1 MIRYNF
7 FFGIFCTCFLLFSCD
22 EKKIFT
28 EIDVQKAGLNFEN
41 TLTET
46 DEQNVMTYE
55 YFYNGGGVAVADFNN
70 DGYADV
76 YLSGNQVKNKL
87 FLNLGEWQFK
97 EVTNSAKLNEQEG
110 WKTGVTA
117 ADVNGDGLMDI
128 YLSYSGNAKGEGH
141 TEPIKKDYKG
151 RSNALLINQGNN
163 AEGIPVFKEM
173 AKEYGLDAPG
183 TFSTQAY
190 FLDYDL
196 DGDLDLFLLN
206 HANKFYNT
214 LLNVKALRNIRHP
227 YYGNKLFEN
236 RGNSFVEVSEE
247 SAIKGTGINFGL
259 SAAVSDLNND
269 GYPDIYV
276 TNDYVEQDFCYINNR
291 DGSFKEVSKS
301 AFGHLSKFSMGS
313 DIADLNN
320 DQKPDVFVLD
330 MLPEDNYRQ
339 KVLKGPDQF
348 NRERTLVDSGYHHQ
362 YMRNTLQL
370 NRSVA
375 ADSSLAFSEQ
385 AQLSGI
391 SNTDWSWAPLLADF
405 DNDGL
410 KDIFI
415 TNGYLRDFSNLDFT
429 NYTVNEAISQ
439 AQQNNTNVDIG
450 LLVSKMSS
458 TKVSNYIYQNKGEAH
473 FENKTAA
480 WGFEKKT
487 VSNAAAY
494 ADFDNDGDLD
504 LIVNNLNAPIGL
516 YENTAE
522 KLKHHY
528 LKIQLKGASKNT
540 KALGTKILLQLND
553 TTSIFQEANYGRG
566 YQASVEPVLTIGLG
580 NAQIVEE
587 LKIIWP
593 AGKISGLKN
602 VKVDQTLVID
612 EEDAISNFDS
622 VSGETNTLLKDVTAA
637 SKLSYTHQE
646 NSYQD
651 FNSENLILY
660 RASML
665 GGNASVADLNND
677 GNDDIYFEAAKDQP
691 GVLYLGKPDGTV
703 EIFNDNQPWLD
714 PQAITQED
722 LASLFFDADGDGDL
736 DLYVVSGGNEEFN
749 GNDFYQDRLYLNDG
763 DAKFS
768 EAKDALP
775 DMRFSGGTVKAE
787 DFDND
792 GDLDLFVGGRISGKN
807 YPMNPK
813 SMLLENTSDKQ
824 KVVFKE
830 KRNYDIE
837 NLGMVT
843 DAVWDDLNEDG
854 LPDLIVVGEWMPVTI
869 LLNTNGNLSKSDDYN
884 LNNSTGWWT
893 SIVPFDF
900 DNDGDT
906 DYLLGNMGLN
916 SQLKA
921 SVEEPMRYYVQDID
935 NNGRIDPILSYY
947 IQHKNYPLA
956 GRDELIAQ
964 APGLKKH
971 FPYYEDYAKT
981 TTEELLEVA
990 QIKPRFVLDIKELR
1004 SSVLVNNGKGSFD
1017 LQPLPKA
1024 VQTSVV
1030 QDFIVEDFNSDGI
1043 KEVLTAGN
1051 FFPFKISL
1059 GQMDASFGSLL
1070 QFKNGKWFS
1079 LKETAQLSLR
1089 GDIRD
1094 LNTLH
1099 FASGVEKLLVTR
1111 NNDSASLHRFP
1122 ESN

>member
-1 MIRYNF
+1 MSLYRCSI
-7 FFGIFCTCFLLFSCD
+7 GILFSALFMLSCK
-22 EKKIFT
+22 EKTLFT
-28 EIDVQKAGLNFEN
+28 EVDAFEAGLNFEN
-41 TLTET
+41 RLTET
-46 DEQNVMTYE
+46 DAENVMTYE

-70 DGYADV
+70 DGFADV
-76 YLSGNQVKNKL
+76 YLSGNQVANKL
-87 FLNLGEWQFK
+87 FLNLGKWNFK
-97 EVTNSAKLNEQEG
+97 DVTQTAEIKEKQG

-117 ADVNGDGLMDI
+117 ADVNGDGLMDL
-128 YLSYSGNAKGEGH
+128 YLSYSGNSKKEGH
-141 TEPIKKDYKG
+141 AEPVIPNYEG
-151 RSNALLINQGNN
+151 RSNALFINQGNN
-163 AEGIPVFKEM
+163 ADGVPVFKEM
-173 AKEYGLDAPG
+173 AKEYGLDAAG
-183 TFSTQAY
+183 SFSTQAY

-196 DGDLDLFLLN
+196 DGDLDMFLLN

-214 LLNVKALRNIRHP
+214 LINVKKLRSLRHP

-236 RGNSFVEVSEE
+236 IGNKFNEVSEG
-247 SAIKGTGINFGL
+247 SGINGTGINFGL
-259 SAAVSDLNND
+259 SASISDLNND

-276 TNDYVEQDFCYINNR
+276 TNDYVEQDFCYINQQN
-291 DGSFKEVSKS
+291 GTFKDISKS

-370 NRSVA
+370 NRSVS

-385 AQLSGI
+385 AQLSGV

-439 AQQNNTNVDIG
+439 AQQSHSNVDIG

-458 TKVSNYIYQNKGEAH
+458 TKVSNYVYKNMGEAQ
-473 FENKTAA
+473 FEDKTSE
-480 WGFEKKT
+480 WGIEKKT

-504 LIVNNLNAPIGL
+504 LIVNNLNAPISL
-516 YENTAE
+516 YQNNTDN
-522 KLKHHY
+522 LKHNY
-528 LKIQLKGASKNT
+528 LKIQLEGSGQNA
-540 KALGTKILLQLND
+540 KALGAKVLLKLND
-553 TTSIFQEANYGRG
+553 SATVYQEVYYGRG
-566 YQASVEPVLTIGLG
+566 YQSSVEPVLTIGTG
-580 NAQIVEE
+580 AIQNVDE
-587 LKIIWP
+587 LKILWP
-593 AGKISGLKN
+593 GGKTSVLKDL
-602 VKVDQTLVID
+602 KVNQTLVLK
-612 EEDAISNFDS
+612 EEDAEAYASSGSNEAQAFF
-622 VSGETNTLLKDVTAA
+622 KDITKT
-637 SKLSYTHQE
+637 SNLEFKHQE
-646 NSYQD
+646 NAYQD

-665 GGNASVADLNND
+665 GGKASVADLNND
-677 GNDDIYFEAAKDQP
+677 GNDDIYFEAAKEQP
-691 GVLYLGKPDGTV
+691 AVLFLGQTDETFKP
-703 EIFNDNQPWLD
+703 FNYNQPWIS
-714 PQAITQED
+714 PGATSQED
-722 LASLFFDADGDGDL
+722 LGSLFFDADGDGDL
-736 DLYVVSGGNEEFN
+736 DLYVVSGGNEAFN
-749 GNDFYQDRLYLNDG
+749 GDDFYQDRLYLNDG
-763 DAKFS
+763 NAKFT

-775 DMRFSGGTVKAE
+775 DMHFSGATVKAT
-787 DFDND
+787 DFDKD
-792 GDLDLFVGGRISGKN
+792 GDLDVFVGGRLNGKN
-807 YPMNPK
+807 YPMTPK
-813 SMLLENTSDKQ
+813 SILLENKSSDGRI
-824 KVVFKE
+824 VFE
-830 KRNYDIE
+830 AQRNYDIA

-843 DAVWDDLNEDG
+843 DAIWEDIDADG
-854 LPDLIVVGEWMPVTI
+854 WQDLIVVGEWIPITI
-869 LLNTNGNLSKSDDYN
+869 LKNKQGVLAKSDAYD
-884 LNNSTGWWT
+884 LNDTTGWWT

-921 SVEEPMRYYVQDID
+921 SAEEPMRYYIQDID

-956 GRDELIAQ
+956 GRDELLAQ
-964 APGLKKH
+964 VPGLKKH

-1004 SSVLVNNGKGSFD
+1004 SSVLVNSGNHSFD
-1017 LQPLPKA
+1017 LEPLPVEA
-1024 VQTSVV
+1024 QTSVV
-1030 QDFIVEDFNSDGI
+1030 QHFIVEDFNNDGN
-1043 KEVLTAGN
+1043 KEVLAAGN

-1070 QFKNGKWFS
+1070 QFENGKWIS
-1079 LKETAQLSLR
+1079 LKEAAQLNLR

-1094 LNTLH
+1094 LNLVR
-1099 FASGVEKLLVTR
+1099 FASGATKVLVTR
-1111 NNDSASLHRFP
+1111 NNDFASLHEVNP
-1122 ESN
+1122 